1 MKKKKIANIVM
12 VAVIIAVAAAGI
24 LGVGH
29 IKGWFDKSDENTA
42 VLTDFRGII
51 TLQRD
56 GVAYATTDETV
67 LRKGDKIT
75 CDPGATVRIT
85 LGENYIALGQNADAE
100 IINPD
105 ADEFALKVN
114 VGEAFVN
121 TNGSVSLEF
130 ADKQTEISN
139 AVATLSVRKG
149 AQSISVYQGSVGE
162 ANEGQLLEWIGDKE
176 SVRDFTVKSL
186 NDFNISQ
193 IRKANKTKTLVFS
206 NDDLDKLEN
215 ERWEQMHGSTETT
228 ATETAVTE
236 TVTST
241 HTEKTTKK
249 ETTSSTTEKKESTAT
264 VPETTAKPTTTKTQ
278 TTTEKTTKVKPT
290 RITTTRRD
298 YSVYITEASTA
309 VTETTT
315 VTEAETTT
323 RRTRTTTEPETTTK
337 PTTAKPTTTKPST
350 ATTEPDETAKE
361 NLTCTIT
368 IRCDTILDNMDN
380 LDPAKAPYVP
390 DDGVILREVTVE
402 FEEGETVFDVLNR
415 VCREYDIP
423 IEYSW
428 TPMYDSYYIEGINNL
443 YEFDCGSE
451 SGWMY
456 KVNGWYPNYGC
467 SSYYLTG
474 GETIVWC
481 YTCNGLGKD
490 VGAERWE

>member
-1 MKKKKIANIVM
+1 MKKKRIANIVM
-12 VAVIIAVAAAGI
+12 VAVIIAIAAAGI

-29 IKGWFDKSDENTA
+29 IKGWFDKSDESTA
-42 VLTDFRGII
+42 VLTGFRGII

-75 CDPGATVRIT
+75 CDPGATVRIA

-100 IINPD
+100 IINPVS
-105 ADEFALKVN
+105 DEFALKVN
-114 VGEAFVN
+114 VGEAFIN
-121 TNGSVSLEF
+121 TNGSVSFEF

-162 ANEGQLLEWIGDKE
+162 ATEGQMLEWIGDKE
-176 SVRDFTVKSL
+176 SVRDFSVKSL

-193 IRKANKTKTLVFS
+193 IRKANETKTLIFS
-206 NDDLDKLEN
+206 NADLDKLEN
-215 ERWEQMHGSTETT
+215 ERWEQMHGSSETT
-228 ATETAVTE
+228 TVGNTTE

-241 HTEKTTKK
+241 HTEKATKK
-249 ETTSSTTEKKESTAT
+249 ETTSSTTEKKEPTAT
-264 VPETTAKPTTTKTQ
+264 VAETTAKPTTSKTL
-278 TTTEKTTKVKPT
+278 TVTEKTTKAKPT
-290 RITTTRRD
+290 RRTTTRRD
-298 YSVYITEASTA
+298 YSLYNTTSTTSEKTT
-309 VTETTT
+309 TETTKQ
-315 VTEAETTT
+315 E
-323 RRTRTTTEPETTTK
+323 RTKRPKTTTEPETTT
-337 PTTAKPTTTKPST
+337 PTTTNPST
-350 ATTEPDETAKE
+350 AITEPVGTAKE
-361 NLTCTIT
+361 KLTCTIT
-368 IRCDTILDNMDN
+368 IRCDTILNNMDN

-415 VCREYDIP
+415 VCKQYNVP

-456 KVNGWYPNYGC
+456 KVNGWFPNYGC

-474 GETIVWC
+474 GEKIVWC
-481 YTCNGLGKD
+481 YTCNGLGED

>member
-12 VAVIIAVAAAGI
+12 VAVIIAIAVSGI

-29 IKGWFDKSDENTA
+29 IKGWFDKSDESTA
-42 VLTDFRGII
+42 VLTDFHGII

-56 GVAYATTDETV
+56 GVAYTTTDETV

-85 LGENYIALGQNADAE
+85 LGENYIALGQNADVE

-105 ADEFALKVN
+105 SDEFALKVN

-121 TNGSVSLEF
+121 TNGSVSFEF
-130 ADKQTEISN
+130 AEKQTEISN

-162 ANEGQLLEWIGDKE
+162 AKEGQMLEWIGDKE
-176 SVRDFTVKSL
+176 SVRNFSVKSL

-193 IRKANKTKTLVFS
+193 IRKANETKTLVFS

-215 ERWEQMHGSTETT
+215 ERWEQMHGSSETT
-228 ATETAVTE
+228 TVSNSTE

-249 ETTSSTTEKKESTAT
+249 ETTSSITEKKEPTAT
-264 VPETTAKPTTTKTQ
+264 VPETTAKPTTTKPQ
-278 TTTEKTTKVKPT
+278 TNTEKTTRPQ
-290 RITTTRRD
+290 
-298 YSVYITEASTA
+298 
-309 VTETTT
+309 
-315 VTEAETTT
+315 
-323 RRTRTTTEPETTTK
+323 TTTK
-337 PTTAKPTTTKPST
+337 PETTKPTANKPTTVKPTTTKPVT
-350 ATTEPDETAKE
+350 TTKPATTKPTTTKPVETAKE
-361 NLTCTIT
+361 KLTCTIT
-368 IRCDTILDNMDN
+368 IRCDTILNNMDN

-415 VCREYDIP
+415 VCRQYNIP

-456 KVNGWYPNYGC
+456 KVNGWFPNYGC

-474 GETIVWC
+474 GEKIVWC
-481 YTCNGLGKD
+481 YTCNGLGED

>member
-12 VAVIIAVAAAGI
+12 VAVIIAIAAAGI

-56 GVAYATTDETV
+56 GVAYVTTDETV

-139 AVATLSVRKG
+139 TVATLSVRKG

-162 ANEGQLLEWIGDKE
+162 ATEGQMLEWIGDKE
-176 SVRDFTVKSL
+176 SVRDFSVKSL

-193 IRKANKTKTLVFS
+193 IRKANETKTLVFS
-206 NDDLDKLEN
+206 NDDLDKLED

-228 ATETAVTE
+228 TETI
-236 TVTST
+236 TST

-249 ETTSSTTEKKESTAT
+249 ETTSSTTEKKEPTAT
-264 VPETTAKPTTTKTQ
+264 IPETTAKPTTTKTQ
-278 TTTEKTTKVKPT
+278 TTTEKTTKKRP
-290 RITTTRRD
+290 TTTRRNYFPD
-298 YSVYITEASTA
+298 NTTSTTTEINT
-309 VTETTT
+309 TETTKQ
-315 VTEAETTT
+315 EKTT
-323 RRTRTTTEPETTTK
+323 RPKATTTTEPVTTTK
-337 PTTAKPTTTKPST
+337 PTTAKPTTTKPSI
-350 ATTEPDETAKE
+350 TTTKPVETTKE
-361 NLTCTIT
+361 KLTCTIT
-368 IRCDTILDNMDN
+368 IRCDTILNNMDN

-415 VCREYDIP
+415 VCKQYNIP

-456 KVNGWYPNYGC
+456 KVNGWFPNYGC

-474 GETIVWC
+474 GEKIVWC
-481 YTCNGLGKD
+481 YTCNGLGED

>member
-1 MKKKKIANIVM
+1 MKKKKTANIIM

-24 LGVGH
+24 FGVGH

-56 GVAYATTDETV
+56 GVAYTTTDETV

-75 CDPGATVRIT
+75 CDPGATVRIV
-85 LGENYIALGQNADAE
+85 LGENYITLGQNADAE
-100 IINPD
+100 IINPGSD
-105 ADEFALKVN
+105 KFSLNVN
-114 VGEAFVN
+114 IGEAFIN
-121 TNGSVSLEF
+121 TNGSVLLEF
-130 ADKQTEISN
+130 EGKQTEISN
-139 AVATLSVRKG
+139 AVANLSVRKG
-149 AQSISVYQGSVGE
+149 AQSISVYSGSAGE
-162 ANEGQLLEWIGDKE
+162 AKEGQMLEWIGDKE
-176 SVRDFTVKSL
+176 SVRDFSVKSL

-193 IRKANKTKTLVFS
+193 IRKANETKTLVFS

-215 ERWEQMHGSTETT
+215 ERFEQSRSEKETT
-228 ATETAVTE
+228 TAENKTTEAVK
-236 TVTST
+236 ST

-249 ETTSSTTEKKESTAT
+249 ETTSSATEKKEPSAT
-264 VPETTAKPTTTKTQ
+264 VAETTAKPTTSKTESS
-278 TTTEKTTKVKPT
+278 TEKTTRKRP
-290 RITTTRRD
+290 TTTRRD
-298 YSVYITEASTA
+298 YSVYITEATTSA
-309 VTETTT
+309 TE
-315 VTEAETTT
+315 
-323 RRTRTTTEPETTTK
+323 TTTEPETE
-337 PTTAKPTTTKPST
+337 TTTKPKK
-350 ATTEPDETAKE
+350 TTVAYEPDTDEKTQRTTTAKAE
-361 NLTCTIT
+361 ETTKEKLTCTIT

-390 DDGVILREVTVE
+390 DNGVILREVTVE

-415 VCREYDIP
+415 TCKEYDIP

-456 KVNGWYPNYGC
+456 KVNGWFPNYGC

-481 YTCNGLGKD
+481 YTCNGLGED

>member
-12 VAVIIAVAAAGI
+12 VAVIIAIAVSGI

-29 IKGWFDKSDENTA
+29 IKGWFDKSDESTA

-75 CDPGATVRIT
+75 CDPGATVRIA

-100 IINPD
+100 IINPVS
-105 ADEFALKVN
+105 DEFALKVN

-121 TNGSVSLEF
+121 TNNSVSLEF
-130 ADKQTEISN
+130 ADKQTEIGNS
-139 AVATLSVRKG
+139 VATLSVRKG

-162 ANEGQLLEWIGDKE
+162 ATEGQMLEWIGDKE
-176 SVRDFTVKSL
+176 SVRNFSVKSL

-193 IRKANKTKTLVFS
+193 IRKANGAKTLVFS

-215 ERWEQMHGSTETT
+215 ERWEQMHGSSETT
-228 ATETAVTE
+228 TVGNTTE

-249 ETTSSTTEKKESTAT
+249 ETTSSTTEKKEPTAT
-264 VPETTAKPTTTKTQ
+264 IAETTTKPTTSKTQ
-278 TTTEKTTKVKPT
+278 TTTEKTTKKRP
-290 RITTTRRD
+290 TTTRRD
-298 YSVYITEASTA
+298 YSVYITESTT
-309 VTETTT
+309 VTETTS
-315 VTEAETTT
+315 ETNNERTT
-323 RRTRTTTEPETTTK
+323 RPKATTTTK
-337 PTTAKPTTTKPST
+337 PTTAKPTTTNPVT
-350 ATTEPDETAKE
+350 TTTEPVETTKE
-361 NLTCTIT
+361 KLTCTIT
-368 IRCDTILDNMDN
+368 IRCDTILNNMDN

-415 VCREYDIP
+415 VCRQYNIP

-456 KVNGWYPNYGC
+456 KVNGWFPNYGC

-474 GETIVWC
+474 GEKIVWC
-481 YTCNGLGKD
+481 YTCNGLGED

>member
-1 MKKKKIANIVM
+1 MKRKKTANAVM
-12 VAVIIAVAAAGI
+12 VAVIIAIAVLGI

-75 CDPGATVRIT
+75 CDPGANVRIT

-121 TNGSVSLEF
+121 TNGSLSLEF

-139 AVATLSVRKG
+139 TVATLSVRKG

-162 ANEGQLLEWIGDKE
+162 ATEGQMLEWIGDKE
-176 SVRDFTVKSL
+176 SVRDFSAKSL

-193 IRKANKTKTLVFS
+193 IRKANETKTLVFS
-206 NDDLDKLEN
+206 NDDLDKLED

-228 ATETAVTE
+228 TETAVTE

-249 ETTSSTTEKKESTAT
+249 ETTSSTTEKKESAAT

-278 TTTEKTTKVKPT
+278 TTTEKTTKKSP
-290 RITTTRRD
+290 TTTRRD
-298 YSVYITEASTA
+298 YFSDYTTSTTIEINT
-309 VTETTT
+309 TETTKP
-315 VTEAETTT
+315 EKTT
-323 RRTRTTTEPETTTK
+323 RPKATTTTEPVTTTK
-337 PTTAKPTTTKPST
+337 PTTAKPTTTKPSI
-350 ATTEPDETAKE
+350 TTTKPVETTKE

-368 IRCDTILDNMDN
+368 IRCDTILDNTDN

-443 YEFDCGSE
+443 YEFDCGNE

-456 KVNGWYPNYGC
+456 KVNGWFPNYGC

>member
-12 VAVIIAVAAAGI
+12 VAVIIAIAAAGI

-75 CDPGATVRIT
+75 CDPGATVRIA

-139 AVATLSVRKG
+139 TVATLSVRKG

-162 ANEGQLLEWIGDKE
+162 ATEGQMLEWIGDKE
-176 SVRDFTVKSL
+176 SVRDFSVKSL

-193 IRKANKTKTLVFS
+193 IRKANETKTLVFS
-206 NDDLDKLEN
+206 NDNLDKLEN

-228 ATETAVTE
+228 TETTVTE

-241 HTEKTTKK
+241 HTEKTTEK
-249 ETTSSTTEKKESTAT
+249 ETTSLTTEKKEPTAT

-278 TTTEKTTKVKPT
+278 ITTEKTTKNRP
-290 RITTTRRD
+290 TTTRRNYFPD
-298 YSVYITEASTA
+298 NTTSTTTEINT
-309 VTETTT
+309 TETTKP
-315 VTEAETTT
+315 EKTT
-323 RRTRTTTEPETTTK
+323 RPKATNTE
-337 PTTAKPTTTKPST
+337 
-350 ATTEPDETAKE
+350 
-361 NLTCTIT
+361 
-368 IRCDTILDNMDN
+368 
-380 LDPAKAPYVP
+380 
-390 DDGVILREVTVE
+390 
-402 FEEGETVFDVLNR
+402 
-415 VCREYDIP
+415 
-423 IEYSW
+423 
-428 TPMYDSYYIEGINNL
+428 
-443 YEFDCGSE
+443 
-451 SGWMY
+451 
-456 KVNGWYPNYGC
+456 
-467 SSYYLTG
+467 
-474 GETIVWC
+474 
-481 YTCNGLGKD
+481 
-490 VGAERWE
+490 

>member
-1 MKKKKIANIVM
+1 M
-12 VAVIIAVAAAGI
+12 VAIIVAVAVSGI

-29 IKGWFDKSDENTA
+29 IKGWFDKSDESTA

-75 CDPGATVRIT
+75 CDPGATVRIA
-85 LGENYIALGQNADAE
+85 LGENYISLGQNADSE
-100 IINPD
+100 IVNPVS
-105 ADEFALKVN
+105 DEFALKVN

-121 TNGSVSLEF
+121 TNESVSLEF
-130 ADKQTEISN
+130 ADKQIEISN

-149 AQSISVYQGSVGE
+149 AQSISVYSGSAGE
-162 ANEGQLLEWIGDKE
+162 ADEGEMLEWIGDEE
-176 SVRDFTVKSL
+176 SVRGFSVKSL
-186 NDFNISQ
+186 NSFNISQ
-193 IRKANKTKTLVFS
+193 IRKANETKTLVFS
-206 NDDLDKLEN
+206 NDDLDKLED
-215 ERWEQMHGSTETT
+215 ERFEQMHGSTETAT
-228 ATETAVTE
+228 VTAATEAATTA
-236 TVTST
+236 

-249 ETTSSTTEKKESTAT
+249 ETTSSTTEKREPTAT
-264 VPETTAKPTTTKTQ
+264 VAETTSEQTTSETQ
-278 TTTEKTTKVKPT
+278 TTSEKTTRKRP
-290 RITTTRRD
+290 TTTRRD
-298 YSVYITEASTA
+298 YSVYITEASTT

-315 VTEAETTT
+315 EPQTETTT
-323 RRTRTTTEPETTTK
+323 RPRRTTQTETTESETTRNTESTEKNDNEDPEEATK
-337 PTTAKPTTTKPST
+337 EK
-350 ATTEPDETAKE
+350 
-361 NLTCTIT
+361 LTCTIT

-415 VCREYDIP
+415 VCKQYNIP

-456 KVNGWYPNYGC
+456 KVNGWFPNYGC

-481 YTCNGLGKD
+481 YTCNGLGED

>member
-12 VAVIIAVAAAGI
+12 VAVIIAIAVSGI

-29 IKGWFDKSDENTA
+29 IKGWFDKSDESTA

-56 GVAYATTDETV
+56 GVAYATTDKTV

-75 CDPGATVRIT
+75 CDPGATVRIA

-121 TNGSVSLEF
+121 TNNSVSLEF

-139 AVATLSVRKG
+139 SVATLSVRKG

-162 ANEGQLLEWIGDKE
+162 ATEGQMLEWIGDKE
-176 SVRDFTVKSL
+176 SVRNFSVKSL

-193 IRKANKTKTLVFS
+193 IRKANGTKTLVFS

-215 ERWEQMHGSTETT
+215 ERWEQMHGSSETT
-228 ATETAVTE
+228 TVGNTTE

-241 HTEKTTKK
+241 HTEKTTEK
-249 ETTSSTTEKKESTAT
+249 ETTSSITEKKEPTAT
-264 VPETTAKPTTTKTQ
+264 IAETTTKPTTSKTQ
-278 TTTEKTTKVKPT
+278 TTTEKTTKKRP
-290 RITTTRRD
+290 TTTRRD
-298 YSVYITEASTA
+298 YSVYITESTT
-309 VTETTT
+309 VTETTS
-315 VTEAETTT
+315 ETNNERTT
-323 RRTRTTTEPETTTK
+323 RPKATTTTK
-337 PTTAKPTTTKPST
+337 PTTAKPTTTNPVTTTKPVE
-350 ATTEPDETAKE
+350 TTKE
-361 NLTCTIT
+361 KLTCTIT
-368 IRCDTILDNMDN
+368 IRCDTILNNMDN
-380 LDPAKAPYVP
+380 LDPAKTPYVP

-415 VCREYDIP
+415 VCRQYNIP

-456 KVNGWYPNYGC
+456 KVNGWFPNYGC

-474 GETIVWC
+474 GEKIVWC
-481 YTCNGLGKD
+481 YTCNGLGED

>member
-12 VAVIIAVAAAGI
+12 VAVIIAIAAAGI

-75 CDPGATVRIT
+75 CDPGATVRIA

-100 IINPD
+100 IINPVS
-105 ADEFALKVN
+105 DEFALKIN
-114 VGEAFVN
+114 IGEAFVN

-139 AVATLSVRKG
+139 TVATLSVRKG

-162 ANEGQLLEWIGDKE
+162 ATEGQMLEWIGDKE
-176 SVRDFTVKSL
+176 SVRNFSVKSL

-193 IRKANKTKTLVFS
+193 IRKANETKTLVFS
-206 NDDLDKLEN
+206 NDDLDKLED

-228 ATETAVTE
+228 TETTVTE

-241 HTEKTTKK
+241 HTEKTTEK
-249 ETTSSTTEKKESTAT
+249 ETTSSTTEKKEPTAT
-264 VPETTAKPTTTKTQ
+264 V
-278 TTTEKTTKVKPT
+278 
-290 RITTTRRD
+290 
-298 YSVYITEASTA
+298 
-309 VTETTT
+309 
-315 VTEAETTT
+315 
-323 RRTRTTTEPETTTK
+323 PETTTK
-337 PTTAKPTTTKPST
+337 PTTTKPQTNTEKTTRPQTTTKPETTKPTANKPTTVKPTTTRPVTTTKPATTKPTTTKPVE
-350 ATTEPDETAKE
+350 TTKE
-361 NLTCTIT
+361 KLTCTIT
-368 IRCDTILDNMDN
+368 IRCDTILNNMDN

-390 DDGVILREVTVE
+390 DNGVILREVTVE

-415 VCREYDIP
+415 VCKQYNIP

-456 KVNGWYPNYGC
+456 KVNGWFPNYGC

-474 GETIVWC
+474 GEKIVWC
-481 YTCNGLGKD
+481 YTCNGLGED

>member
-12 VAVIIAVAAAGI
+12 VAVIIAIAVSGI

-29 IKGWFDKSDENTA
+29 IKGWFDKSDESTA

-56 GVAYATTDETV
+56 GVAYATTDKTV

-75 CDPGATVRIT
+75 CDPGATVRIA

-121 TNGSVSLEF
+121 TNNSVSLEF

-162 ANEGQLLEWIGDKE
+162 ATEGQMLEWIGDKE
-176 SVRDFTVKSL
+176 SVRNFSVKSL

-193 IRKANKTKTLVFS
+193 IRKANGTKTLVFS

-215 ERWEQMHGSTETT
+215 ERWEQMHGSSETT
-228 ATETAVTE
+228 TVGNTTE

-241 HTEKTTKK
+241 HTEKTTEK
-249 ETTSSTTEKKESTAT
+249 ETTSSITEKKEPTAT
-264 VPETTAKPTTTKTQ
+264 IAETTTKPTTSKTQ
-278 TTTEKTTKVKPT
+278 TTTEKTTKKRP
-290 RITTTRRD
+290 TTTRRD
-298 YSVYITEASTA
+298 YSVYITESTT
-309 VTETTT
+309 VTETTS
-315 VTEAETTT
+315 ETNNERTT
-323 RRTRTTTEPETTTK
+323 RPKATTTTK
-337 PTTAKPTTTKPST
+337 PTTAKPTTTNPVTTTKPVE
-350 ATTEPDETAKE
+350 TTKE
-361 NLTCTIT
+361 KLTCTIT
-368 IRCDTILDNMDN
+368 IRCDTILNNMDN
-380 LDPAKAPYVP
+380 LDPAKTPYVP

-415 VCREYDIP
+415 VCRQYNIP

-456 KVNGWYPNYGC
+456 KVNGWFPNYGC

-474 GETIVWC
+474 GEKIVWC
-481 YTCNGLGKD
+481 YTCNGLGED